1 MVVAAA
7 SLRQL
12 PLRQP
17 TLAAATG
24 GGGGGGIVSGSG
36 DDDAVPA
43 PPLPDVAG
51 ARFELP
57 DPRGDAAA
65 CRQREEEPDDRGAK
79 VK

>member
-65 CRQREEEPDDRGAK
+65 CRQREEPDDRGAK